1 MQLQRLLFE
10 PTLLRSPLRVVQ
22 WWESRRLAFN
32 AVVGFS
38 GLVTLAASNVI
49 ELTFGN
55 GWFPV
60 PWQVIVAY
68 GLAANVCYTA
78 GCVVENAVESV
89 VPDGG
94 RLLSNSFTLAAAT
107 SVLAFMLQ
115 LDQEPDEARR
125 NIRRR
130 VLFLG
135 ISVTAMT
142 VLFTPAAAILLTLS
156 WAEEASWLPVNTTLM
171 LTLVRRS
178 ASNGSQ

>member
-78 GCVVENAVESV
+78 GCVVENAVERWLGRPVYGLGPALFRYGLVLSV
-89 VPDGG
+89 GVTLLPVGLVAIVNVLG
-94 RLLSNSFTLAAAT
+94 R
-107 SVLAFMLQ
+107 VLA
-115 LDQEPDEARR
+115 P
-125 NIRRR
+125 
-130 VLFLG
+130 
-135 ISVTAMT
+135 
-142 VLFTPAAAILLTLS
+142 
-156 WAEEASWLPVNTTLM
+156 
-171 LTLVRRS
+171 
-178 ASNGSQ
+178 